1 MCIYV
6 HYGSSFP
13 GEKPLRLSHSGMIS
27 IIKDNKNGHISS
39 FALHSTFPALVRS
52 EDAVVVDIRADESQ
66 GSGNDGQSKAR
77 LN

>member
-1 MCIYV
+1 
-6 HYGSSFP
+6 
-13 GEKPLRLSHSGMIS
+13 MIS